1 MTLYD
6 GLLFRTSIHRV
17 GRRTIGG
24 RAPTV
29 VNRQSAVRVPI
40 AELERFLTRARR
52 KLRVP
57 VEAVTVCFVTSA
69 QMARWNKE
77 FRRKRGPTD
86 VLSFPADNGN
96 ANDVRPVT
104 NRGSRPS
111 KSARGCHYVFGSSDS
126 FFSHSHISYL
136 GDIAI
141 APAVARANARRFGR
155 TLANELRILILHG
168 VIHLMGYDHETD
180 HGEMDRLEQ
189 SLRRSLGL

>member
-1 MTLYD
+1 M
-6 GLLFRTSIHRV
+6 IC
-17 GRRTIGG
+17 
-24 RAPTV
+24 
-29 VNRQSAVRVPI
+29 NRQDAVRVPV
-40 AELERFLTRARR
+40 AVLERFLARVRR

-57 VEAVTVCFVTSA
+57 AEALTVCFVTNA

-86 VLSFPADNGN
+86 VLSFPADDSN
-96 ANDVRPVT
+96 ASDFVRG
-104 NRGSRPS
+104 RKIRSRPP
-111 KSARGCHYVFGSSDS
+111 KSAGRRKSHFASSDFS
-126 FFSHSHISYL
+126 FSYSRTCYL

-141 APAVARANARRFGR
+141 APAVARTNARRFGR
-155 TLANELRILILHG
+155 TVANELRILILHG